1 MSQTAA
7 NTSPGAG
14 AELSAEED
22 AVVRKVYRRLVWFLV
37 LLFICSYLDR
47 INISFA
53 ALAMNKDLG
62 LSATMFGLASSLFY
76 VAYIAAE
83 IPSNMM
89 MPRFGAR
96 VWIPR
101 IMITWGLASAATMF
115 ATGPYSL
122 YALRALTGLAEAG
135 FMPGILL
142 YLTYW
147 FPSAYRARAT
157 AFFIMAQPITIMF
170 GSSISGLILDMHGFL
185 GLVGW
190 KWLFLLEGAPA
201 VILGVI
207 AYFYLCDGPEQASW
221 LNVREKQVLQAALKR
236 DENTGKAAYVRRTGF
251 AREWFSAPVLLLS
264 FVYLG
269 LVVSLITNSTW
280 VPQIVR
286 AVVPGGSFATVGLI
300 AGIAPLAAI
309 LTMSFWSNRSDRARE
324 RKWHLALPM
333 LLAAVGWLGVAFLDS
348 PTGRLVGLVLCAV
361 GTFGAQGIFWT
372 LPATFLSAGAR
383 PVGIAM
389 INTIGMLG
397 TTVGPVVVGWLKD
410 YSGNFTLGLVF
421 VSGCIVL
428 GALCVIAIPRN
439 RQSDDVLH
447 AVPVTQ

>member
-1 MSQTAA
+1 MSSKT
-7 NTSPGAG
+7 
-14 AELSAEED
+14 AELNTGVQLSEEED

-62 LSATMFGLASSLFY
+62 LTATMFGVASSLFY

-101 IMITWGLASAATMF
+101 IMLTWGIASAATMF

-135 FMPGILL
+135 FMPGVLL

-170 GSSISGLILDMHGFL
+170 GSSISGLILDMHGWL
-185 GLVGW
+185 GLAGW
-190 KWLFLLEGAPA
+190 KWLFLLEGVPA
-201 VILGVI
+201 VILGIV
-207 AYFYLCDGPEQASW
+207 AYFYLSDTPEKASW
-221 LNVREKQVLQAALKR
+221 LSAREKQVLQAALRR
-236 DENTGKAAYVRRTGF
+236 DEETGKAHQGLRERGKLSA
-251 AREWFSAPVLLLS
+251 EWFSPPVLLLA

-286 AVVPGGSFATVGLI
+286 SVVPGGSFATIGLI

-309 LTMSFWSNRSDRARE
+309 LTMSFWGNHSDRHRE

-333 LLAAVGWLGVAFLDS
+333 LLAAIGWLCVALLDS
-348 PTGRLVGLVLCAV
+348 PMERLIGLVLCAV

-372 LPATFLSAGAR
+372 LPATFLSPAAR

-389 INTIGMLG
+389 VNTIGMLG
-397 TTVGPVVVGWLKD
+397 TTIGPVVVGWLKD
-410 YSGNFTLGLVF
+410 YSGTFTSGLIF
-421 VSGCIVL
+421 VSGSIVL
-428 GALCVIAIPRN
+428 GALCLLALSGAQKR
-439 RQSDDVLH
+439 DDISQI
-447 AVPVTQ
+447 VPATP